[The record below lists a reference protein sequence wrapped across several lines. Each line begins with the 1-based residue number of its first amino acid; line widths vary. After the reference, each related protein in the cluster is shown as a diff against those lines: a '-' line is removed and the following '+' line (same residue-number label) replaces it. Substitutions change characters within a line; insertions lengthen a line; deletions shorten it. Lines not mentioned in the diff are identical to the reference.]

1 MSRVYWGLGAIDGHA
16 HASSPAPGNCA
27 DGDDADDNA
36 GACGVAGGHRSGL
49 DSSIVA
55 PNWSSRNAGHAR
67 CGVSGSASSPGWSK
81 RSMDLANVFVSVSNL
96 CNAYFL
102 TVLACFVFEG
112 GAMDSNSLFNKERYV
127 EGRERKLVTRTALFA

>member
-1 MSRVYWGLGAIDGHA
+1 MSRACSGLGAIDGHA

-27 DGDDADDNA
+27 DVDDADDNA

-55 PNWSSRNAGHAR
+55 PNWSSRSAGHAR

-81 RSMDLANVFVSVSNL
+81 RSTDLANVLVSVSNL

-102 TVLACFVFEG
+102 TVLACFVFERWSDG
-112 GAMDSNSLFNKERYV
+112 FEFAIQGRNV
-127 EGRERKLVTRTALFA
+127 EGRERKLVTRTVLFA